1 MILPARVKHRSI
13 ALLVGLS
20 MVRTAQAEESPESA
34 ESLFLRARAAMKAS
48 DCTTAVPLLEQSH
61 ALEPALGTRFNLAIC
76 EARVG
81 KLTQAAEHLR
91 SVIEAS
97 APGNERRTHAERA
110 LQDLLPRIPRLI
122 IEIDEARQT
131 LESVHLDG
139 TPLEGLRANEPLS
152 INPGVHEIE
161 VILTNHTRQ
170 SRRFTVAERQVYT
183 WSVGGTSTTA
193 SSPPTQAEGTDFGAQ
208 PSRAPE
214 ERSFV
219 WTTQRTAA
227 VIAGGASL
235 AAFGIG
241 TGFALSARSIYDTS
255 EGDCSAG
262 DVCKNLDGIEERDRA
277 RQHGS
282 IATVAFTVGVS
293 AAVAAGVLWFT
304 GAPRKA
310 AASPSLEVGAT
321 WTGSV
326 SRPSGVELVVTGS
339 YY

>member
-1 MILPARVKHRSI
+1 
-13 ALLVGLS
+13 
-20 MVRTAQAEESPESA
+20 
-34 ESLFLRARAAMKAS
+34 MKAG

-61 ALEPALGTRFNLAIC
+61 ALEPALGTRFNLALC

-97 APGNERRTHAERA
+97 APGNERRAHAERA

-122 IEIDEARQT
+122 IEIDEGRQT
-131 LESVHLDG
+131 VESVQLDG
-139 TPLEGLRANEPLS
+139 TPLEGLRANEPFA
-152 INPGVHEIE
+152 INPGAHEIE
-161 VILTNHTRQ
+161 VLLTDHAPQ
-170 SRRFTVAERQVYT
+170 SHRFTVAERQFYT
-183 WSVGGTSTTA
+183 WSVGGTARVAVISQPRTESA
-193 SSPPTQAEGTDFGAQ
+193 NPDHPPSP
-208 PSRAPE
+208 APD
-214 ERSFV
+214 ERPFV

-235 AAFGIG
+235 AALGIG

-255 EGDCSAG
+255 EGDCSG
-262 DVCKNLDGIEERDRA
+262 DDVCKNLDGIEERDRA
-277 RQHGS
+277 RQHGN

-304 GAPRKA
+304 GAPREA
-310 AASPSLEVGAT
+310 TASSSLELGAT
-321 WTGSV
+321 LTGSV
-326 SRPSGVELVVTGS
+326 SRPDGIELVVTGS